1 MDKEEPEKKNKI
13 NEDINKVEDE
23 NDNKNIINIKN
34 DEDENKNMI
43 NTKNDEDEENED
55 EKEEE
60 EKDEDKKDEDE
71 DKIANDNKSQN
82 KKNKIKTKAKQ
93 KNGEYKNIHTES
105 CKNII
110 NNISLKEKDDK
121 DADNNSNN
129 SNLDLEIAQIDD
141 ERDREDGFNSGNNL
155 INLSNLFRD
164 YINRFDENKI
174 FRKTK
179 RNRSIYK
186 VKRNFKSNI
195 IINENENDIKEENDS
210 INLYNIIKD
219 RLTEVKQDTLYY
231 LDEAKRVL
239 ESKYNYFIKKINELL
254 FEKEEQISKLLGVN
268 NKNDNFIN
276 YANNHLFKK
285 IDDVLEIHENIFS
298 ALEDHFNLLYSFLE
312 QASLVQQKKPI
323 EYFINNFS
331 SDILNCWFLN
341 KIDFNQIN
349 LTNIIS
355 NKELSDLCAGYLSK
369 TNKNVYPYLSI
380 QKDEEGNLPLEIEIL
395 YKNVNQL
402 NKIKVIGL
410 NKDDVNKILKE
421 NKTKN
426 KNSILNKK
434 YIDGNISSAKKL
446 KNLSI
451 INCNLIT
458 DNLPKITFPALKKF
472 RLKRSFITFGYL
484 FKSILGETNS
494 LIQIFIEDIK
504 MTDNSLRIFFD
515 YLSSKKSIFETL
527 KNLSFKGNKL
537 TKINFLDFNI
547 EIGQLKNLQ
556 YLNFAKNNLYEF
568 APYNFK
574 VVPEL
579 KVVDLT
585 DNNIS
590 NSLLFETIRAYKQSK
605 FIVLLSNNIFI
616 HNNSKNNFNYIKY
629 ITDKLTS
636 FEHKIKKI
644 SFSLLF
650 NRDNL
655 EYLTKLKISPA
666 VKITICK
673 LNLSF
678 CGLNDEN
685 LWKFFRNN
693 FGLLNL
699 EELNLSNN
707 FFTDNLFNLCSGLH
721 GDILLEQL
729 YMIDLSGNNI
739 ECRNIKDLMA
749 LDTFV
754 DNHIELRRIK
764 LQQNNFIY
772 GVKKLL
778 NSKDNKEQVINIIQ
792 SLNDKNIKI
801 VLENE
806 LNDYVNISKI
816 LGNLFLFKDKT
827 Y

>member
-1 MDKEEPEKKNKI
+1 M
-13 NEDINKVEDE
+13 
-23 NDNKNIINIKN
+23 
-34 DEDENKNMI
+34 
-43 NTKNDEDEENED
+43 
-55 EKEEE
+55 
-60 EKDEDKKDEDE
+60 
-71 DKIANDNKSQN
+71 
-82 KKNKIKTKAKQ
+82 
-93 KNGEYKNIHTES
+93 
-105 CKNII
+105 
-110 NNISLKEKDDK
+110 
-121 DADNNSNN
+121 
-129 SNLDLEIAQIDD
+129 
-141 ERDREDGFNSGNNL
+141 
-155 INLSNLFRD
+155 
-164 YINRFDENKI
+164 
-174 FRKTK
+174 
-179 RNRSIYK
+179 
-186 VKRNFKSNI
+186 
-195 IINENENDIKEENDS
+195 
-210 INLYNIIKD
+210 
-219 RLTEVKQDTLYY
+219 
-231 LDEAKRVL
+231 
-239 ESKYNYFIKKINELL
+239 ESKYNYFIKKIDELL

-312 QASLVQQKKPI
+312 QTSLVQQKKPM

-369 TNKNVYPYLSI
+369 TNKNIYPYISI

-402 NKIKVIGL
+402 NKIKFIGL
-410 NKDDVNKILKE
+410 NKEDINKILKE
-421 NKTKN
+421 NKVKN

-434 YIDGNISSAKKL
+434 NIDGNILSAKKL

-484 FKSILGETNS
+484 FKFILGETNS
-494 LIQIFIEDIK
+494 LIQIFIENIK

-537 TKINFLDFNI
+537 TKINFLDYNI

-629 ITDKLTS
+629 LTEKLTS

-678 CGLNDEN
+678 CGLHDEN

-707 FFTDNLFNLCSGLH
+707 YFTDNLFNLCSGLH

-739 ECRNIKDLMA
+739 ESRNINDLMA

-778 NSKDNKEQVINIIQ
+778 DSKENKEQVNNIIQ
-792 SLNDKNIKI
+792 RLIDKNIKI

-806 LNDYVNISKI
+806 LNDYVNKSKI
-816 LGNLFLFKDKT
+816 LGNLFLFKDKA